1 MEPNS
6 TSASTFTMRGT
17 LKKLLPDY
25 LSAFIIG
32 AILTYVY
39 VTLLIRTGHL
49 ILLVLAVP
57 LYVYVFSDLFLWL
70 RNGIRAVEVDSLG
83 LTIHR
88 PHDRAPMRIQ
98 ADQITGV
105 FVSRFLDRTTIMIML
120 DGGTVKRFMGM
131 KRYSGPRIRITN
143 EPFDRV
149 QFLDFVRRVTNLR
162 RVAQSTQ

>member
-6 TSASTFTMRGT
+6 TSPKTFTMQST
-17 LKKLLPDY
+17 LKRLLPDY
-25 LSAFIIG
+25 SSAFVIG
-32 AILTYVY
+32 AILTYIY
-39 VTLLIRTGHL
+39 VILLIRTGHL
-49 ILLVLAVP
+49 ILLILAVP
-57 LYVYVFSDLFLWL
+57 LYVYIFSDLFIWL

-88 PHDRAPMRIQ
+88 PHDRAPVRIQ

-105 FVSRFLDRTTIMIML
+105 FVSRFLDRTTIIIVL

-131 KRYSGPRIRITN
+131 KRYSGPRIRMTN

-162 RVAQSTQ
+162 RIAQSPQ